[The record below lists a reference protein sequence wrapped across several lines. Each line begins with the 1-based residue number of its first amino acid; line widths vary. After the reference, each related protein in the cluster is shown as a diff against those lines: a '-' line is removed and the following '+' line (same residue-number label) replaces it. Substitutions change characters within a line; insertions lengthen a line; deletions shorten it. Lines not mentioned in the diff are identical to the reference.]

1 MTNLWL
7 DTFLGVIGRYII
19 IFIDKYYY
27 FLVPPI
33 IVYGIFIT
41 LSSFNLK
48 RMEKVA
54 AREIISQSREILKE
68 KPNVNYADLTILI
81 QIDWERIVKKYS
93 FFPFIAQ
100 ESGLGVNRSNLA
112 NIRNRIMQNE
122 RKIHLILERHGIVL
136 LEERRLVRR
145 NLYLDSFQHIS
156 KK

>member
-19 IFIDKYYY
+19 IFIDNYYY

-33 IVYGIFIT
+33 IIYGIFIT

-54 AREIISQSREILKE
+54 AREVIRQSREILKE

-81 QIDWERIVKKYS
+81 QIDWESIIKRYS

-100 ESGLGVNRSNLA
+100 ESGLGVNRSSLA
-112 NIRNRIMQNE
+112 NIRNSIMQNE
-122 RKIHLILERHGIVL
+122 RKIHLILERNGIML
-136 LEERRLVRR
+136 LDERRLVRR
-145 NLYLDSFQHIS
+145 NLYLESFQHIS